1 MSLVSGAAQSA
12 AAPDAPAPADLI
24 EVARIT
30 GSYGVRGWIKMAPE
44 GSAQDS
50 VLTSIQRWWLRDEGG
65 RLLAVKALAARAH
78 SGSLIAQLDGFTSRE
93 SALALRGRR
102 VCVSRAE
109 FPVLPEG
116 QYYWADLI
124 GCDALA
130 ADGALL
136 GRIEGVVDHGAHPIL
151 LVAPVGK
158 AATIENQ
165 ILIPFVDRYLLNV
178 DLSRRIVQVDWEQE
192 A

>member
-1 MSLVSGAAQSA
+1 MSLVPGSAQHAAD
-12 AAPDAPAPADLI
+12 PDIPAPADLI

-50 VLTSIQRWWLRDEGG
+50 VLRSIRRWWLRDDAG
-65 RLLAVKALAARAH
+65 ALFPVMALSAREH
-78 SGSLIAQLDGFTSRE
+78 SGSLIAQLDGITTRE
-93 SALALRGRR
+93 MAMALRGKR

-109 FPVLPEG
+109 FPALPAG

-124 GCDALA
+124 GCDVLA
-130 ADGALL
+130 ADGVLL

-151 LVAPVGK
+151 VVAPVGK
-158 AATIENQ
+158 APTIDNQ
-165 ILIPFVDRYLLNV
+165 ILIPFVERYLLSI
-178 DLSRRIVQVDWEQE
+178 DLGRRSLQVDWERE